1 MIKWPSWLVISY
13 TRKRKGHWRAAKNI
27 SIHQVSLLI
36 IWTRYAVHQGNF
48 DHIKIVFVNF
58 FHRCAFNFRKTCFFG
73 QPSEQIQG
81 WAKFPISLII
91 HEYKISGNF
100 IPDFIRTW
108 DTQQLNIYIHYILRC
123 ERQWK
128 TFAPTEVMKK
138 GCYSV
143 CQRFCGIGISAVQTV
158 KPLFLVGAQL
168 N

>member
-1 MIKWPSWLVISY
+1 MIKWPSWLAISY

-48 DHIKIVFVNF
+48 DHIKTVFVNF

-108 DTQQLNIYIHYILRC
+108 DTQQIYIYTIYWDVNDNGRHLRQQKLW
-123 ERQWK
+123 RK
-128 TFAPTEVMKK
+128 GVTRSVKDFAE
-138 GCYSV
+138 SE
-143 CQRFCGIGISAVQTV
+143 FLLS
-158 KPLFLVGAQL
+158 KP
-168 N
+168 